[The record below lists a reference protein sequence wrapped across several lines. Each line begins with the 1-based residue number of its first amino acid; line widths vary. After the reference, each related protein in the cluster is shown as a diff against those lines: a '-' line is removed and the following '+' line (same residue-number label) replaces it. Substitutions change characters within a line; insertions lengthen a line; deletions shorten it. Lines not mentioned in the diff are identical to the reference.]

1 MVNTPQALCKTS
13 PGTSQCSRPR
23 IPYVCFVFP
32 VVTIAEGG
40 WPLPWA
46 RRWATFGPSGP
57 VPGPG
62 QGAHKIWQESARTYQ
77 LLPKKLFKTLHD
89 RPKDSRRQSA
99 EHAARMPPGMGR
111 ASPRTPQG
119 NRPSMPHLTWP
130 APPQECANSPKQ
142 LLTAIAQELP
152 KKSPRNYQRTCQR
165 NRSIMLE
172 EPYEITPFTPTRH
185 RPRMPPKFGQDPP
198 EDVARLP
205 PGTPPKQSPKK
216 PRRVGQDLTR
226 TL

>member
-1 MVNTPQALCKTS
+1 M
-13 PGTSQCSRPR
+13 
-23 IPYVCFVFP
+23 
-32 VVTIAEGG
+32 VTIAEGG
-40 WPLPWA
+40 WPLLWA

-62 QGAHKIWQESARTYQ
+62 PGAHKIWQESARTYQ

-130 APPQECANSPKQ
+130 APPPQECANSPKQ

-165 NRSIMLE
+165 KRSMPD

-216 PRRVGQDLTR
+216 PRRVGQDLPR